1 MSSSSIVSSII
12 GGADSDAAT
21 ALLANAVV
29 GLGATTLLLLI
40 STTAYYF
47 YSYKF
52 SSSRGGGSGGSKSMK
67 NMNGTTTKH
76 EMEYP
81 ELDRTVSCFGSF
93 HTPLSNIYISTHH
106 TQTHPLTR
114 PPTSSEIS
122 WWISYNLLWITNRYR
137 TNVCQADCI
146 RIGNAWILCTYC
158 GLARCGGQ
166 R

>member
-12 GGADSDAAT
+12 GGPDSDTAT

-47 YSYKF
+47 YSYK
-52 SSSRGGGSGGSKSMK
+52 SSSRGGGSGGNKMK
-67 NMNGTTTKH
+67 NMNGTTSKH
-76 EMEYP
+76 EMVYP
-81 ELDRTVSCFGSF
+81 ELDRTVSCFGFIS
-93 HTPLSNIYISTHH
+93 HTSH
-106 TQTHPLTR
+106 TQTPTHTH
-114 PPTSSEIS
+114 PPTSPEIS
-122 WWISYNLLWITNRYR
+122 RWISYYLLWIPNRYR

-146 RIGNAWILCTYC
+146 RIGNAWILCTC
-158 GLARCGGQ
+158 CRFARCGGQ